1 MEKRQRVE
9 PVKQLPIDLSP
20 TSLSVDGLNEIE
32 NLELNEAY
40 NNLSQPQLIAARMES
55 SGIRDRGIIAQH
67 CNVNPV
73 TITNWRND
81 PFYNKI
87 IELNTKILERINKK
101 FREDNVKVIIAP
113 GYAEIIRRVHDIDYI
128 KNVDLKV
135 LIDLLSKLN
144 RETRMDSFIPTGD
157 DKSKAEDL
165 IDLQNRR
172 RLMIENKKEKDTM
185 QVDARIIE
193 FPKQAVA

>member
-1 MEKRQRVE
+1 MEQRQRTE
-9 PVKQLPIDLSP
+9 PVKQSPIDLSS
-20 TSLSVDGLNEIE
+20 TILSSDGLSEIE
-32 NLELNEAY
+32 NKELNEAY
-40 NNLSQPQLIAARMES
+40 ENLSQPQLVAARMES
-55 SGIRDRGIIAQH
+55 SGIKDRGIIAQH
-67 CNVNPV
+67 CNVTTT

-87 IELNTKILERINKK
+87 IEINSKILDRINRK

-113 GYAEIIRRVHDIDYI
+113 VYAEIIRRVHDIEYI
-128 KNVDLKV
+128 KSVPLKE

-157 DKSKAEDL
+157 DKSHAEDL

-172 RLMIENKKEKDTM
+172 RLMIEHRKDPM

-193 FPKQAVA
+193 FPKQAAA